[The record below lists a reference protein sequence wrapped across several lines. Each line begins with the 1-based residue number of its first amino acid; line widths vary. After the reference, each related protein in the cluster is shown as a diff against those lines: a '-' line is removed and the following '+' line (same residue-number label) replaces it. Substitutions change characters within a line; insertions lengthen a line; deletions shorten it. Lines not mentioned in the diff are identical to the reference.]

1 MLFTRKRIH
10 FVGIGGIGMSGLARI
25 LLDLGYQVSG
35 SDLKL
40 NCLTDQI
47 ESKGARLFCGH
58 HQKNISGAEMV
69 VYSSAIRPDNPELA
83 MARSKGIPVVQRAE
97 VLSELMSTK
106 TGIAVTGSHGKTTTT
121 SLIGSILLEAGLDPT
136 IVVGGKAGSFGGN
149 AVLGKG
155 DCFVAEADESDGS
168 FLFFHPAYSI
178 VTNIEKEHLD
188 FYKDLDQIIRTYRR
202 FIDNTNPQG
211 VLFWHKDD
219 KNIESCLAGFKGRN
233 VSFGFSD
240 SADLCADNV
249 KINGFKSSFDCL
261 YNRKFLA
268 RLELNLPSGHNI
280 LNALA
285 AVGLS
290 RELRIDLDSINRAL
304 AGYHGVDR
312 RFQIKLN
319 NNGLTVIDDYAH
331 HPTEVEAT
339 LKACKAEDKR
349 IICVFQ
355 PHRYSRTKHLSK
367 QFSHA
372 FYSADHL
379 ILAEVYPADEEPIN
393 GITSKCIYD
402 ELKKNGWKKLSLA
415 GSKEE
420 ALSMVQK
427 ILRPDDLV
435 LIMGAGDIGYV
446 ADQLARIYSDK

>member
-1 MLFTRKRIH
+1 
-10 FVGIGGIGMSGLARI
+10 MSGLARI

-35 SDLKL
+35 SDLKP
-40 NCLTDQI
+40 NQLTDQI
-47 ESKGARLFCGH
+47 ESKGARLICGH
-58 HQKNISGAEMV
+58 HQQNVFGVEMV
-69 VYSSAIRPDNPELA
+69 VYSSAIRPDNPELV
-83 MARSKGIPVVQRAE
+83 MARSKGIPIVQRAE

-121 SLIGSILLEAGLDPT
+121 SLAGSILLEAGLDPT
-136 IVVGGKAGSFGGN
+136 IVVGGRAGNFGGN

-155 DCFVAEADESDGS
+155 DYFVAEADESDGS
-168 FLFFHPAYSI
+168 FLLFHPAYSI
-178 VTNIEKEHLD
+178 ITNIEEEHLD
-188 FYKDLDQIIRTYRR
+188 FYKDLDQIISTYRK
-202 FIDNTNPQG
+202 FIDNTSPQG
-211 VLFWHKDD
+211 VLFWNKDD

-233 VSFGFSD
+233 ISFGFSD
-240 SADLCADNV
+240 SADLYADNV
-249 KINGFKSSFDCL
+249 KMHGFKSSFDCH
-261 YNRKFLA
+261 YNQKFLA
-268 RLELNLPSGHNI
+268 RLELNLPSDHNI

-285 AVGLS
+285 AVSLS
-290 RELRIDLDSINRAL
+290 RELGIDLDSISRAL

-319 NNGLTVIDDYAH
+319 NNGLMVIDDYAH

-339 LKACKAEDKR
+339 LKACRAGGKR

-367 QFSHA
+367 RFSRA

-402 ELKKNGWKKLSLA
+402 ELKKNGWEKLSLA
-415 GSKEE
+415 VNKEE
-420 ALSMVQK
+420 ALAMVQK
-427 ILRPDDLV
+427 LLKPDDLV
-435 LIMGAGDIGYV
+435 LVMGAGDIGYV
-446 ADQLARIYSDK
+446 ADELARMYAKQ